1 MTKNELV
8 AEVARRTGA
17 TRKEVTDMMESVN
30 EVVMDQVKK
39 GEPVYFGEIGKFAP
53 KHREEKKGRN
63 PSTGESLII
72 PAKNVVVFKAS
83 TSFEKFL
90 N

>member
-39 GEPVYFGEIGKFAP
+39 GEPVYFRQDEIRQKINLDIP
-53 KHREEKKGRN
+53 TKRKG
-63 PSTGESLII
+63 
-72 PAKNVVVFKAS
+72 
-83 TSFEKFL
+83 
-90 N
+90 